1 VHGCPGRRIAADRLI
16 HSMTMPRSRTPQVRG
31 MFAEALASHALTPRT
46 DDIYEVELATLPAK
60 ALFLT
65 FR

>member
-1 VHGCPGRRIAADRLI
+1 
-16 HSMTMPRSRTPQVRG
+16 

-46 DDIYEVELATLPAK
+46 DDIYEAELATLPAK